1 MRICAVIRL
10 RQVTRWDF
18 NMKLKQVNTA
28 FLVTTGI
35 SVLVFIYLVFLGYDE
50 IKTLKDVVKIIAAIL
65 FPIPMLFF
73 VRFILIE
80 HFLPRNTEKYKKENQ
95 KPATILLVTSVISGL
110 VIMYLLELVTQ
121 QKLEDNLI
129 FAHLVNSTT
138 ISSYALNYILYNN
151 LRANG
156 ILSGVLLSLAI
167 HVFFIS
173 V

>member
-1 MRICAVIRL
+1 
-10 RQVTRWDF
+10 
-18 NMKLKQVNTA
+18 MKVKQLNTA

-80 HFLPRNTEKYKKENQ
+80 HFLPQNTDEYKKKNQ
-95 KPATILLVTSVISGL
+95 KPATVLLVASVICGL

-138 ISSYALNYILYNN
+138 IGSYVLNYILYNN